1 MYKTIKYSVF
11 VTIIM
16 MSLLITAC
24 GGETTAQATQ
34 AMNIIETAVAETV
47 AAQNTIQSQYT
58 STPVPAA
65 APVGTQTP
73 LMFSPTL
80 TPLAPI
86 VSPTRQVNTTQSQCA
101 SASMVS
107 ETVSDGMIFSPG
119 QVFTKTWEIMNTS
132 TCTWDTSYKIVFW
145 NGDVLGGA
153 YYYNLP
159 QVVVPGQTVP
169 ISLVLTA
176 PKEEATYKSE
186 WKLQTPD
193 SVEFGVGQYSSPF
206 FTEIEVSAD
215 TTPNYTITAVDF
227 SMERVPATGCVAN
240 ETHTLYVTITTNGPV
255 DIQYHW
261 VQSDGNNSSN
271 QTLRIKT
278 ATTKTL
284 SRSWQLHLATNT
296 GTRWIQFVVTEPFS
310 KEYPKIEFTKTCG
323 G

>member
-1 MYKTIKYSVF
+1 MNKSIKYSLF
-11 VTIIM
+11 VTIVM

-24 GGETTAQATQ
+24 GAEATAQASQ
-34 AMNIIETAVAETV
+34 EMNIIETAVAETV
-47 AAQNTIQSQYT
+47 AAQNAIQSQNS

-65 APVGTQTP
+65 PTAGTQTP

-80 TPLAPI
+80 TPLSPI
-86 VSPTRQVNTTQSQCA
+86 ASPTRQGNTTQSPCA
-101 SASMVS
+101 SASLVS

-206 FTEIEVSAD
+206 YTEIEVSAD

-227 SMERVPATGCVAN
+227 SMERDPATGCVAN
-240 ETHTLYVTITTNGPV
+240 ETHTLYVTLTTNGPV
-255 DIQYHW
+255 EVQYRW
-261 VQSDGNNSSN
+261 VQSDGNNSGT
-271 QTLRIKT
+271 QTLKIKT
-278 ATTKTL
+278 ATTTTL
-284 SRSWQLHLATNT
+284 SRSWKLHLATNT
-296 GTRWIQFVVTEPFS
+296 GTRWIGFVITEPFS
-310 KEYPKIEFTKTCG
+310 KEYPPIEFTKTCG